1 MQRRGATYRNEE
13 FGPCST
19 RYGSPPEYA
28 QVVPVISGGFDV
40 NGRKIIIDRSRRAYH
55 VTLKEHKHK
64 NCWRTIFQVIHQGKL
79 ADLD

>member
-1 MQRRGATYRNEE
+1 MQQKGPTYRKEK

-19 RYGSPPEYA
+19 RHGSPPEYA

-40 NGRKIIIDRSRRAYH
+40 SGRNIIIDRSRRAYH
-55 VTLKEHKHK
+55 VTLMDHKHK
-64 NCWRTIFQVIHQGKL
+64 NCWGTIFQVNHQGKL